1 MFTCRPSLSNGVR
14 KFGDPILAN
23 QRADVEDVD
32 LLIAPHHG
40 RKSGRSYE
48 FLDVVRPQITFFGN
62 ANAEHLAY
70 GAWQN
75 RNLRIITNNQAN
87 CMVVD
92 TNGDAMQIYVT
103 NRNFA
108 VKVNSETFY
117 SEQFQAYYLGALAAR
132 PPRAA

>member
-1 MFTCRPSLSNGVR
+1 M
-14 KFGDPILAN
+14 
-23 QRADVEDVD
+23 D

-62 ANAEHLAY
+62 AKSEHLAY
-70 GAWQN
+70 GAWQS

-92 TNGDAMQIYVT
+92 TNGDAMQVYVT

-108 VKVNSETFY
+108 VKVNSQTFY

-132 PPRAA
+132 APKAA